1 MKKIINYLFITGVI
15 FTLVPGCKGKEKVEN
30 DPRSVVTAFFE
41 RMSKKDLDG
50 AAKLATKD
58 SKTTIDLMKKAMDA
72 AEKMGMDKDSMIKN
86 DDPTEEFKKMVI
98 GEAKINGDNATVAVT
113 NTVKDNKMNEFPL
126 KKEGGEWKVD
136 FSMATLMKMGMD
148 KTENT
153 GTDENKKN
161 DTDTT
166 GTTDEMKDLINSDSL
181 KKGLNDLDSVLKE
194 LDHEKL
200 KEALKELDKIKQ

>member
-1 MKKIINYLFITGVI
+1 
-15 FTLVPGCKGKEKVEN
+15 
-30 DPRSVVTAFFE
+30 
-41 RMSKKDLDG
+41 MSKKDLDG